1 MADHLHHDAFEELR
15 TIPGA
20 PLWTRK
26 HDYAPDGSAF
36 FVVCEARGGGYDGTL
51 NMSGHPPFPVS
62 SADLKQCCEMLEARF
77 REVMP
82 DHQCG
87 PRCIDWVTAKTM
99 FGKPAGK
106 IQ

>member
-1 MADHLHHDAFEELR
+1 MSDFVNHDDYQELR
-15 TIPGA
+15 AIPGA
-20 PLWTRK
+20 PLWVRK
-26 HDYAPDGSAF
+26 HDYMPDGSAF

-51 NMSGHPPFPVS
+51 NMTGQAPFPVF
-62 SADLKQCCEMLEARF
+62 SAGFKECCEMLDERF

-82 DHQCG
+82 HHQCG

-106 IQ
+106 VQ